1 MGVMDKG
8 FERQAAKA
16 QEFIGDGETVK
27 LAILVFGRNPILL
40 AGGVLGALF
49 GKPRMFV
56 VTDKALR
63 LLKDSGKVK
72 SNIDQEIASA
82 PLDADLGELKGLN
95 GKYVFPNGEV
105 AYIPKL
111 LFGRVRDARGLT
123 ES

>member
-27 LAILVFGRNPILL
+27 LAMVVFGRHPMLL

-56 VTDKALR
+56 VTDRALR

-72 SNIDQEIASA
+72 SNIDEELASA
-82 PLDADLGELKGLN
+82 PLDTDLGELSGLN
-95 GKYVFPNGEV
+95 AKYVFPNGEV

-111 LFGRVRDARGLT
+111 LFGRVREARGMV
-123 ES
+123 EA